1 MPSTARCRSPWSS
14 ARGLIASMATAA
26 NPAQRPV
33 TPGLAPYYRRY
44 ELPWSPSEEM
54 EQRFRRILRNLLIVL
69 AIIAVIMPFLPRTER
84 VANTDS
90 LPERV
95 VQLVQEPPPPPPPPP
110 PPKPEPQ
117 KPVEKAPVTPKP
129 VPPPVDAR
137 VKASKSGLL
146 ASMDDLA
153 ALRDMNLDKL
163 AKNQPKTTDPGDV
176 TQVSRSL
183 ILSKAG
189 GTSGG
194 ISAPQSSGLAAGSGS
209 LHGYHAG
216 TVKDPTLAT
225 GNQGAGATRG
235 GGSGKASRSADE
247 IALVFTRN
255 KGAIDAMYARALRDN
270 PALQGKVVLEI
281 TISPAGDITAAR
293 VISSDLNDPEFE
305 SKLLAR
311 IKLFKFEAKDVA
323 ALTATKPIDFFPA
336 G

>member
-1 MPSTARCRSPWSS
+1 
-14 ARGLIASMATAA
+14 MAAAA
-26 NPAQRPV
+26 NPAQRTGAV
-33 TPGLAPYYRRY
+33 ALAPYFRRY

-54 EQRFRRILRNLLIVL
+54 ERRFRVILRNLVIAF
-69 AIIAVIMPFLPRTER
+69 AIIAVIIPFLPRRER
-84 VANTDS
+84 VVNTES

-95 VQLVQEPPPPPPPPP
+95 VQLVLEPPPPPPPPP
-110 PPKPEPQ
+110 PPKPE
-117 KPVEKAPVTPKP
+117 KPVEKAPVTAKP
-129 VPPPVDAR
+129 VPPVDAR

-153 ALRDMNLDKL
+153 ALRDINLDKL

-176 TQVSRSL
+176 TEVTRSL
-183 ILSKAG
+183 ITSKAG

-194 ISAPQSSGLAAGSGS
+194 ISAPTSSGLASGGGS
-209 LHGYHAG
+209 LNGIRTAQI
-216 TVKDPTLAT
+216 KDPTLAT
-225 GNQGAGATRG
+225 GNHGSTHA
-235 GGSGKASRSADE
+235 GGSGKASRGADE

-270 PALQGKVVLEI
+270 PALQGKVVIEL
-281 TISPAGDITAAR
+281 TIAPSGDITAAR

-311 IKLFKFEAKDVA
+311 IRLFKFEAKDVA
-323 ALTATKPIDFFPA
+323 TLTATKPIDFFPA

>member
-1 MPSTARCRSPWSS
+1 
-14 ARGLIASMATAA
+14 MAAAA

-33 TPGLAPYYRRY
+33 AALAPYYRRY

-54 EQRFRRILRNLLIVL
+54 ERRFRKILRNLVIVF
-69 AIIAVIMPFLPRTER
+69 AIVAVIIPFLPRQER
-84 VANTDS
+84 VVNTES

-95 VQLVQEPPPPPPPPP
+95 VQLVAEPPPPPPP
-110 PPKPEPQ
+110 PPKPEP
-117 KPVEKAPVTPKP
+117 KPLEKAPVTPKP
-129 VPPPVDAR
+129 VAPVDAR

-146 ASMDDLA
+146 ASVDDLA
-153 ALRDMNLDKL
+153 ALRDIDLDKL

-176 TQVSRSL
+176 TQVTRSL
-183 ILSKAG
+183 ITSKAG

-194 ISAPQSSGLAAGSGS
+194 ISAPSSSGLASGGGS
-209 LHGYHAG
+209 LNGIH
-216 TVKDPTLAT
+216 TTQVTDPKLAS
-225 GNQGAGATRG
+225 GNQGNGSTRG

-323 ALTATKPIDFFPA
+323 TLTATKPIDFFPA

>member
-1 MPSTARCRSPWSS
+1 
-14 ARGLIASMATAA
+14 MAAA
-26 NPAQRPV
+26 NPAQRIP
-33 TPGLAPYYRRY
+33 TGLAPYYRRY

-54 EQRFRRILRNLLIVL
+54 ERRFRTILRNLAIVFAIL
-69 AIIAVIMPFLPRTER
+69 AVLMPFLPRHERTVNTE
-84 VANTDS
+84 S

-95 VQLVQEPPPPPPPPP
+95 VQLVMEPPPPPPPPP

-129 VPPPVDAR
+129 VTPVDPR
-137 VKASKSGLL
+137 VKAQKSGLL

-153 ALRDMNLDKL
+153 ALRDINLDKL

-176 TQVSRSL
+176 TEVTRSL
-183 ILSKAG
+183 ITSKAG

-194 ISAPQSSGLAAGSGS
+194 ISAPTSSGLAAGSGS
-209 LHGYHAG
+209 LNGIRVAQ
-216 TVKDPTLAT
+216 VKDPTLAT

-270 PALQGKVVLEI
+270 PALQGKVVIEL
-281 TISPAGDITAAR
+281 TIAPSGDITNVR
-293 VISSDLNDPEFE
+293 IVSTDLNDPEFE
-305 SKLLAR
+305 NKLVAR

-323 ALTATKPIDFFPA
+323 PLTATKPIDFFPA

>member
-1 MPSTARCRSPWSS
+1 
-14 ARGLIASMATAA
+14 MAAAA
-26 NPAQRPV
+26 NPAQPPV
-33 TPGLAPYYRRY
+33 TGLAPYYRRY

-54 EQRFRRILRNLLIVL
+54 ERRYRKILRNLVIVF
-69 AIIAVIMPFLPRTER
+69 AIVAVIIPFLPRQER
-84 VANTDS
+84 VVNTES

-95 VQLVQEPPPPPPPPP
+95 VQLVMEPP
-110 PPKPEPQ
+110 PPKPEQQ
-117 KPVEKAPVTPKP
+117 KPVEKVPVSPKP
-129 VPPPVDAR
+129 VPPVDAR

-146 ASMDDLA
+146 ASVDDLA
-153 ALRDMNLDKL
+153 ALRDIDLDKL
-163 AKNQPKTTDPGDV
+163 AKNQPKTNDPGDV
-176 TQVSRSL
+176 TQVTRSL
-183 ILSKAG
+183 ITSKAG

-194 ISAPQSSGLAAGSGS
+194 ISSPTSSGLASGGGS
-209 LHGYHAG
+209 LNGIRIAQ
-216 TVKDPTLAT
+216 VKDPSLAS
-225 GNQGAGATRG
+225 GNQGNGATRG

-293 VISSDLNDPEFE
+293 VVSSDLNDPEFE

-311 IKLFKFEAKDVA
+311 IKLFKFDAKDVA
-323 ALTATKPIDFFPA
+323 TLTATKPIDFFPA

>member
-1 MPSTARCRSPWSS
+1 
-14 ARGLIASMATAA
+14 MAAAA

-33 TPGLAPYYRRY
+33 AALAPYYRRY

-54 EQRFRRILRNLLIVL
+54 ERRYRKILRNLVIVFAIVAVLI
-69 AIIAVIMPFLPRTER
+69 PFLPRQER
-84 VANTDS
+84 VVNTES

-95 VQLVQEPPPPPPPPP
+95 VQLVLEPPPPPPPPP
-110 PPKPEPQ
+110 PPEPQ
-117 KPVEKAPVTPKP
+117 KPIEKAPVTPK
-129 VPPPVDAR
+129 PPVDAR

-146 ASMDDLA
+146 ASVDDLA
-153 ALRDMNLDKL
+153 ALRDIDLDKL

-176 TQVSRSL
+176 TQVTRSL
-183 ILSKAG
+183 ITSKAG

-194 ISAPQSSGLAAGSGS
+194 ISAPTSSGLASGGGS
-209 LHGYHAG
+209 LNGIRLAQ
-216 TVKDPTLAT
+216 VKNPTLAT
-225 GNQGAGATRG
+225 GNQGNGSTRG

-255 KGAIDAMYARALRDN
+255 KGAIDAMYARALRDK

-293 VISSDLNDPEFE
+293 IVSSDLNDPEFE

-323 ALTATKPIDFFPA
+323 TLTATKPIDFFPA